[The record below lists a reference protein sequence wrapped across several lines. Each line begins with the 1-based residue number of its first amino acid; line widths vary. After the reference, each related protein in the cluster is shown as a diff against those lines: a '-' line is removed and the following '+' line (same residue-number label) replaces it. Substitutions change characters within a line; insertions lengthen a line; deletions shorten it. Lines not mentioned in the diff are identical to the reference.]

1 MLFDLGRVVITAN
14 ALGKLCEADVLIAL
28 AMHANGYWGE
38 VGEED
43 WQENQLALDHGWRL
57 VSVYTDRKDT
67 KFWIIT
73 ESDRSSTTV
82 LLPEDY

>member
-14 ALGKLCEADVLIAL
+14 ALNQLQEADVLMAL
-28 AMHANGYWGE
+28 ALHVTGHWGE
-38 VGEED
+38 VDEED
-43 WQENQLALDHGWRL
+43 WQENQRSLEHGWRL
-57 VSVYTDRKDT
+57 LSVYTDSNQT

-73 ESDRSSTTV
+73 EADRAATTV